1 MYKRKM
7 RTAQTIEQAKAQKAE
22 NPSDSKPKRKMNPN
36 SLANLVAP
44 WTAETHP
51 KSPGRPKDRAA
62 ELSRKVIEQNEEQ
75 IYKGLA
81 AKAMT
86 GDAYAFS
93 VLADRGYG
101 KLKQGIVH
109 TGDEE
114 GGPINSCIRIE
125 FVKPEGETA

>member
-1 MYKRKM
+1 MK
-7 RTAQTIEQAKAQKAE
+7 TAQTIEQQKAQKADS
-22 NPSDSKPKRKMNPN
+22 PSVSKPKRRMNPR

-44 WTAETHP
+44 WTKETKP
-51 KSPGRPKDRAA
+51 KSPGRPRDSAA
-62 ELSRKVIEQNEEQ
+62 ELARKVIENNEEA

-81 AKAMT
+81 AKAIG

-93 VLADRGYG
+93 VLSDRGYG

-114 GGPINSCIRIE
+114 GGPVRTSLTVE
-125 FVKPEGETA
+125 FVKSDGSK